1 MQSGFSFFQSV
12 NALRFRLIFFCR
24 DEEIDML
31 VQSTLFGFKQKR
43 GSYSLR
49 SDLTGFTAAAFT
61 VRNPMVIA
69 AIRPMINPARMN
81 TPAPGLIR

>member
-1 MQSGFSFFQSV
+1 MQSGFSFFSKRQCA
-12 NALRFRLIFFCR
+12 ALQDFFCR
-24 DEEIDML
+24 DEQIDML

-61 VRNPMVIA
+61 VRDPMVIA